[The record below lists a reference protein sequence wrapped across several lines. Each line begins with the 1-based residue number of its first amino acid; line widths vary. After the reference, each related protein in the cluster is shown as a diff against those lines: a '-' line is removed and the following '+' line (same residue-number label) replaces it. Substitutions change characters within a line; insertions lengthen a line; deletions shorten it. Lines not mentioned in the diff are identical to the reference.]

1 MSHGNFVAAITRR
14 LASPR
19 TPLVWNIR
27 QSICD
32 RRYEKR
38 GTRLVIGL
46 NGQISSA
53 PQQIIYN
60 SVTGAEQH
68 EAIGYN
74 RSKRRIIPNGFDTE
88 EFTPQESIRAA
99 GRHELCV
106 SDEEILVGVIAR
118 FHPVKN
124 HAALFDAMARLCE
137 RTPRL
142 RLLAVGHG
150 MTADNSELQ
159 ALIPESIRGRCLLLG
174 RRSDIPKLTAALD
187 IACNISVS
195 EGFPNAIGEAMACA
209 VPCVVTPTGDSPSI
223 VGETGLVCKS
233 ASAADITD
241 ALDEMLSMSVDARR
255 RLGCAARARVEEKYS
270 LEAVVQQYED
280 LYEEVLESRVTGV
293 SGATGDF
300 CPKARNKDFGRS
312 AIEPMKKTSIK
323 EE

>member
-1 MSHGNFVAAITRR
+1 
-14 LASPR
+14 
-19 TPLVWNIR
+19 
-27 QSICD
+27 
-32 RRYEKR
+32 
-38 GTRLVIGL
+38 
-46 NGQISSA
+46 
-53 PQQIIYN
+53 
-60 SVTGAEQH
+60 
-68 EAIGYN
+68 
-74 RSKRRIIPNGFDTE
+74 
-88 EFTPQESIRAA
+88 
-99 GRHELCV
+99 
-106 SDEEILVGVIAR
+106 
-118 FHPVKN
+118 
-124 HAALFDAMARLCE
+124 
-137 RTPRL
+137 
-142 RLLAVGHG
+142 

-293 SGATGDF
+293 GVQGSG
-300 CPKARNKDFGRS
+300 
-312 AIEPMKKTSIK
+312 MKNAAFLQRFLAFMGLMAPTFKPCSSSTSQI
-323 EE
+323 